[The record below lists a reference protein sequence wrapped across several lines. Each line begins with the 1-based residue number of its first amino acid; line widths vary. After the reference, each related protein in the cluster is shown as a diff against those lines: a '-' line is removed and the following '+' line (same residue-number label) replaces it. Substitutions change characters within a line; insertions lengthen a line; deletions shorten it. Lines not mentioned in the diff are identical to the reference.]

1 MTKIKTH
8 KFFPVPIFEFKV
20 QNHEELNE
28 KLKKYIYELQEN
40 DPKGIKLSNSGG
52 WHSPYFNIGE
62 SEILKEFVKI
72 IQRYLSEIITVD
84 FGWAFRNDKVMIEG
98 MWSVINKKNSF
109 NIRHSHP
116 NCMLSAAYY
125 VKAKKNSGKIKFW
138 DPKEVK
144 SMRYPTIEKFT
155 DLSVEVIKF
164 EPLEGTLFIFPAYLH
179 HAVEENLS
187 DEDRIVISFNV
198 DILR

>member
-8 KFFPVPIFEFKV
+8 KFFPVPIFEFKI
-20 QNHEELNE
+20 QNYKELNKKLE
-28 KLKKYIYELQEN
+28 EYIYKLKEI

-52 WHSPYFNIGE
+52 WHSPYFKIGE
-62 SEILKEFVKI
+62 SEVLKDFVKI
-72 IQRYLSEIITVD
+72 IQKYLSEIITVD
-84 FGWAFRNDKVMIEG
+84 FGWAFRNDKVIIEG
-98 MWSVINKKNSF
+98 MWSVVNKKNSF

-125 VKAKKNSGKIKFW
+125 VKAQKNSGKIKFW

-144 SMRYPTIEKFT
+144 TMRYPFIEKFT

-164 EPLEGTLFIFPAYLH
+164 EPEEGTLFIFPAYLH

-198 DILR
+198 DILK

>member
-20 QNHEELNE
+20 QNHEELNK

>member
-28 KLKKYIYELQEN
+28 KLKKYIYELQET

>member
-8 KFFPVPIFEFKV
+8 KLFPVPIFEFKV
-20 QNHEELNE
+20 QNHEEINE
-28 KLKKYIYELQEN
+28 KLKKYIYELQET
-40 DPKGIKLSNSGG
+40 DPKGMKLSNSGG
-52 WHSPYFNIGE
+52 WHSPYFNIGKN
-62 SEILKEFVKI
+62 EILKDFLKI
-72 IQRYLSEIITVD
+72 IQKYLSEIITVD
-84 FGWAFRNDKVMIEG
+84 FGWAFRNDKIIIEG
-98 MWSVINKKNSF
+98 MWSIINKKNSF

-144 SMRYPTIEKFT
+144 LMRYPSIEKFT

-164 EPLEGTLFIFPAYLH
+164 EPSEGTLFIFPAYLH
-179 HAVEENLS
+179 HAVDENLS
-187 DEDRIVISFNV
+187 DVLMIPYIF
-198 DILR
+198 L

>member
-28 KLKKYIYELQEN
+28 KLKKYIYELQET

-84 FGWAFRNDKVMIEG
+84 FGWAFRNDKVIIEG

>member
-28 KLKKYIYELQEN
+28 KLKKYIYELQET

-116 NCMLSAAYY
+116 NCMLSAAFY

>member
-1 MTKIKTH
+1 
-8 KFFPVPIFEFKV
+8 
-20 QNHEELNE
+20 
-28 KLKKYIYELQEN
+28 
-40 DPKGIKLSNSGG
+40 
-52 WHSPYFNIGE
+52 
-62 SEILKEFVKI
+62 
-72 IQRYLSEIITVD
+72 
-84 FGWAFRNDKVMIEG
+84 
-98 MWSVINKKNSF
+98 
-109 NIRHSHP
+109 
-116 NCMLSAAYY
+116 MLSAAYY